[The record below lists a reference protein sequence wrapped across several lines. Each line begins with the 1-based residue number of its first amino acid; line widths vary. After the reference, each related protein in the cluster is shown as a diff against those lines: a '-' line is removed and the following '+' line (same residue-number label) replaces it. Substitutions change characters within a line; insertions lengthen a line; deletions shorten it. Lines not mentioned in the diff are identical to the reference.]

1 MQRFLEYEAY
11 AAYSNLMGENPASIN
26 ASGWQET
33 EKGIEALSV
42 LTLPSEN
49 HIAENKKALTFSDL
63 TIKVIVL
70 RLPLSLA
77 HIISQFN
84 VSVNIHCFSTIYADI
99 PQLAMTRLHTQNWKR
114 FFLGFNELQ
123 KTLTKRCPIPTHASE
138 LMQLGC
144 YRID

>member
-26 ASGWQET
+26 ASGWRET

-70 RLPLSLA
+70 RLSLETFSRYQPIQRICKYPLFFNDLRRHTPACDDPVA
-77 HIISQFN
+77 HAELEKVLSRLQR
-84 VSVNIHCFSTIYADI
+84 VTEDI
-99 PQLAMTRLHTQNWKR
+99 DRAMSNPETRKR
-114 FFLGFNELQ
+114 
-123 KTLTKRCPIPTHASE
+123 I
-138 LMQLGC
+138 
-144 YRID
+144 